1 MVSTEELIQIITI
14 LLNNLWLTDRLD
26 GRLSA
31 DLVSTII
38 DIYSRLLS
46 FFQLFLE
53 QLTNSME
60 RVRTDP
66 VIPIA
71 GLTFNNTLVTGPST
85 QGLLFTSTIFSL
97 LGQLESALGL
107 DSMLGGNGLLSANQI
122 DMLCNKLDK
131 SADLAQTEGIM
142 RPADLKE
149 LYAHAIAVLQR
160 LSVYE
165 QQG

>member
-1 MVSTEELIQIITI
+1 MVSTEELIQIIII
-14 LLNNLWLTDRLD
+14 LLNNLWSTDMPD

-97 LGQLESALGL
+97 LGQLENALGL

-122 DMLCNKLDK
+122 DVLCNKLDK

-142 RPADLKE
+142 RPADLKK
-149 LYAHAIAVLQR
+149 LYAQAIAVLQR